1 MVTAELREVAVLL
14 AASGGV
20 ALVAH
25 RFRISALLAFLLVGV
40 LVGPHVL
47 GRLAGL
53 WPPLEWLVI
62 RDETSIHLA
71 AELGVAFLLF
81 MIGLE
86 LSLDRL
92 WRMRA
97 LVFRLGGAQVLV
109 SAALI
114 GAVAAWFGNAVPV
127 AVVLGAALALSSTA
141 IVMQLLAERGR
152 MGSPLGR
159 VAFGIL
165 LLQDLAVVPILF
177 LVGVLGGDAEG
188 GHVALGVALALGKA
202 ALAIAVILL
211 VGRWLLRP
219 GLRAIAS
226 THSRE
231 AFLSAIL
238 LVILATAAA
247 TELAGLS
254 LALGAFLAGILLGET
269 EFRPQIAVD
278 LEPFKGL
285 LLGVFFVSVGLGLDL
300 PALLS
305 EPVLILGSA
314 FGLILLKGV
323 VIYALVRLMGE
334 GQAVAI
340 EAALLLGQA
349 GEFAFIVL
357 ALATTLGLLPA
368 PIAAFFAL
376 VVGVTMIVT
385 PGLAAI
391 GRKLAARF
399 ELAAPAPAQ
408 AQVDHEIEGHVII
421 AGYGRVGRAVGEMLD
436 GQRIAHV
443 AADMAPARVA
453 ALRAQG
459 AAAFFGDASRRE
471 FLEHLGAGRAA
482 ALVVTMDQP
491 EVVLAVVKA
500 ARAHWPHLPIHA
512 RVRDEEHARAL
523 LAAGATRVV
532 LEVTEASLQLGE
544 ALLTTLGVPDDA
556 ARALVDEQRTRARL
570 AVGTA

>member
-14 AASGGV
+14 AASGVV
-20 ALVAH
+20 AVVAH

-47 GRLAGL
+47 GRLAEI

-62 RDETSIHLA
+62 RDGASVHIA

-86 LSLDRL
+86 LSFDRL
-92 WRMRA
+92 WRMRH
-97 LVFRLGGAQVLV
+97 LVFRLGGAQVLL
-109 SAALI
+109 SASLI
-114 GAVAAWFGNAVPV
+114 GAAAAWFGNEVGV

-159 VAFGIL
+159 TAFGIL

-177 LVGVLGGDAEG
+177 LVGVLGGDGEG
-188 GHVALGVALALGKA
+188 GVLLGVALAFGKA
-202 ALAIAVILL
+202 GLAIVLILL

-219 GLRAIAS
+219 VLRAIAS

-231 AFLSAIL
+231 AFLAAIL

-247 TELAGLS
+247 TEISGLS

-300 PALLS
+300 PALLA
-305 EPVLILGSA
+305 EPLRILGSA
-314 FGLILLKGV
+314 LGLILLKGL

-334 GQAVAI
+334 GRAVAA

-357 ALATTLGLLPA
+357 GLATALNLLPA
-368 PIAAFFAL
+368 PTAGFFAL
-376 VVGVTMIVT
+376 VVGVTMIAT
-385 PGLAAI
+385 PGLAAL
-391 GRKLAARF
+391 GRRLAARL
-399 ELAAPAPAQ
+399 EEAAPAAAQ
-408 AQVDHEIEGHVII
+408 ARLDDEIEGHVII

-436 GQRIAHV
+436 GQRIPHV
-443 AADMAPARVA
+443 AADLSPARIA

-459 AAAFFGDASRRE
+459 AAAFFGDASRPE
-471 FLEHLGAGRAA
+471 FLEHLGAARAA
-482 ALVVTMDQP
+482 ALVVTMDRP
-491 EVVLAVVKA
+491 DVALSVVTV
-500 ARAHWPHLPIHA
+500 ARGQWPDLPIHA
-512 RVRDEEHARAL
+512 RVRDEAHARAL

-544 ALLTTLGVPDDA
+544 TLLTTLGVPEDA
-556 ARALVDEQRTRARL
+556 ARALGEEQRERARL
-570 AVGTA
+570 AISAA